1 MEELRAKLAALKE
14 AQDAILNEK
23 KVYDDKAYD
32 LSNASDK
39 LQTEMWDIEQQI
51 QDLSPALSPSDK
63 EGLKRDFEYIMSIIE
78 GLEDKSDVRKNRNL
92 YMYLKHTEEERRY
105 PDEKWSTSLGGSLED
120 MEITI
125 YTKSEHVKHA
135 VRRAFTQNECTCA
148 NVKYTERETMER
160 TRWFH
165 GSNGGCLSLIIYD
178 AKVLENLLKEIES

>member
-14 AQDAILNEK
+14 THDAILNEK
-23 KVYDDKAYD
+23 RIYDDKAYE
-32 LSNASDK
+32 LSNVSDK
-39 LQTEMWDIEQQI
+39 LQTEMWGIEQQI
-51 QDLSPALSPSDK
+51 QHLSPALSPSDK
-63 EGLKRDFEYIMSIIE
+63 EGLKRDFDYIISIIE
-78 GLEDKSDVRKNRNL
+78 GLKDKSGARQDRNL
-92 YMYLKHTEEERRY
+92 YMYLKHTEVDHE
-105 PDEKWSTSLGGSLED
+105 EKWSTSLDGTLED
-120 MEITI
+120 MRITI

-135 VRRAFTQNECTCA
+135 VRRAFTQEECSCE

>member
-14 AQDAILNEK
+14 AQDAILKEK
-23 KVYDDKAYD
+23 KVYDDKAYE
-32 LSNASDK
+32 LSNTSDK
-39 LQTEMWDIEQQI
+39 LQTEMWDIEHKI

-63 EGLKRDFEYIMSIIE
+63 EDLKRDFDYIMSIIE
-78 GLEDKSDVRKNRNL
+78 GLKDKSGARQDRNL
-92 YMYLKHTEEERRY
+92 YMYLKHTEEDRRY
-105 PDEKWSTSLGGSLED
+105 PDKKWSTSLGGSLED
-120 MEITI
+120 IEITI

-135 VRRAFTQNECTCA
+135 MRRAFTQDECTCT

-178 AKVLENLLKEIES
+178 AKVPWST